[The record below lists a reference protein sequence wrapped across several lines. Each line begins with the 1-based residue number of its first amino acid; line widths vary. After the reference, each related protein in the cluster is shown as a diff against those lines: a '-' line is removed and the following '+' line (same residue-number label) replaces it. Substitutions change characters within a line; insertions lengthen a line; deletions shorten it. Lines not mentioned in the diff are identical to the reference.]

1 MDVFILEREDA
12 KLKYIIILSSNFF
25 SLISDIICNDTYFIV
40 GTTNT
45 QIDNCQ
51 ILRSNFMSI
60 NITRQTFS
68 GLGTIGE
75 VNASTSVQSSS
86 QFRGSV
92 RLEAD
97 RVVFTFDEAECS
109 DEGTYKLS
117 VLDGEQIVFEA
128 TFNLDIQGLCIYI
141 LGKIS

>member
-1 MDVFILEREDA
+1 
-12 KLKYIIILSSNFF
+12 
-25 SLISDIICNDTYFIV
+25 
-40 GTTNT
+40 
-45 QIDNCQ
+45 
-51 ILRSNFMSI
+51 MSI
-60 NITRQTFS
+60 NITRQTLN

-75 VNASTSVQSSS
+75 VNASTSIQSSS

-97 RVVFTFDEAECS
+97 RIVFTFDEVECS

-128 TFNLDIQGLCIYI
+128 TFNLDIQGTHTFKYTLT
-141 LGKIS
+141 